1 MESPEFSAQFFAPTL
16 ARWPPGT
23 WPAPLG
29 SLGSSAA
36 PGGAMKKQANKM
48 GFTKY
53 HEVVKL
59 MMEFLKYDSE
69 NVYIFNSFSQNIMK
83 SCDSWKS
90 SKEV

>member
-29 SLGSSAA
+29 FLGSSAA

-59 MMEFLKYDSE
+59 MMEFLNYDSE
-69 NVYIFNSFSQNIMK
+69 NVCSENVYHEIM
-83 SCDSWKS
+83 
-90 SKEV
+90 